1 MSRHVLFDRLEP
13 IFREILDPD
22 LTLTDDLDASQ
33 VPSWDSLNHI
43 TLRGAIESEFGVE
56 IPANELASLRTVGD
70 IARSVES
77 KIG

>member
-22 LTLTDDLDASQ
+22 LTLTDDLDAFQ

-43 TLRGAIESEFGVE
+43 TLIVAIESEFGVE

>member
-43 TLRGAIESEFGVE
+43 TLIVAIESEFGVE